1 MIFAFVASSVEL
13 DKRTYASDSYARL
26 VWFAMETKG
35 EPTTRCIVIT
45 SVNGDTTEIVTTFDI
60 GNTSKIVTTSINE
73 NTTEETELNT
83 EDPFNATT
91 VVIRIPTDIKN
102 TSVDFTVEYEEYPN
116 GSINEE
122 PSESNEKN
130 DSNSYAEKSLK
141 GDQKIFFEAQKKNF
155 KPEVSEESS
164 EQNAEYDEYYEYSEK
179 SDEEEM
185 ENEDETHNE
194 KEEIDEKEIDIE
206 KEEIDEKETDVDNA
220 EEEEEETN
228 DAEAEVEKNE
238 TSDEDTGEE
247 ENEASDEDSYEDNS
261 KEKDKDYVDDE
272 EENKEAKEIS
282 YKDEKVVEDDID
294 NEKGE
299 ESYEKEEDDDDID
312 NEKGEESY
320 EKEDDDEI
328 DEEKGKGDEDHTD
341 DEKEAEEMN
350 SVERKAKDD
359 HIHDEEEEDEY
370 EQEEEEGED
379 DEDTNKTKKEY
390 EDNYKKEKYK
400 KEKAKDYLSETSY
413 RQSHEEHVNEL
424 ESTTPKNE
432 NKTKQKIVRRK
443 RDIVPNYQTA
453 RHLCTR
459 NLLNLSNYVFECR
472 DQDEKHFACINSN
485 GFIEKCDDFKDKK
498 KRHRP
503 LCIQK
508 NKFPYVIICST
519 SGLEKL
525 CFGHKERK
533 DRLLVCNDARR
544 RVCYNQG
551 LSICKISDFNKPK
564 IRRRRIA
571 DQSETDG
578 QQSPQIN
585 CHNCEVDIK
594 MVVREGEENVT
605 PDVKIKISEIDPTA
619 NIMDITDEDDIG
631 VLNV

>member
-194 KEEIDEKEIDIE
+194 KEEIDEKEIYIE
-206 KEEIDEKETDVDNA
+206 KEEIDEKEIDVDNA

-272 EENKEAKEIS
+272 EENKKAKEIS

-320 EKEDDDEI
+320 EKEEDDEI
-328 DEEKGKGDEDHTD
+328 DDEKGKGDEDHTD

-413 RQSHEEHVNEL
+413 RQSHEEH
-424 ESTTPKNE
+424 
-432 NKTKQKIVRRK
+432 
-443 RDIVPNYQTA
+443 
-453 RHLCTR
+453 
-459 NLLNLSNYVFECR
+459 
-472 DQDEKHFACINSN
+472 
-485 GFIEKCDDFKDKK
+485 
-498 KRHRP
+498 
-503 LCIQK
+503 